1 MPRSPWPSLGLAG
14 APGARGPTAAGIG
27 GCFCPAPHPP
37 PPPGRGAHLPPAA
50 HVHCSSRA
58 AGRKRE
64 AAGEAREGA
73 QHLPRGAGARAGR
86 SRRAWNPRLPVLS
99 SDSGCGEP
107 GSRADGDTRLPIA
120 KPPVTTS
127 YSPPPLPRP
136 AGEGLSRVATQLGDT
151 RGGAEGAEN
160 RPFVMSPGR
169 RPGSLCR
176 WRAQGVPDTKGKER
190 VPLGVSWRNCV
201 FLLAWEYSKHP
212 LLNFSFFCKMIPSK
226 IYVKQRL
233 FSFSN
238 TSINNNQYTLS
249 IMALACMFI
258 ARKAE
263 TGKFGVGG
271 KEFLSHECIHTCTH
285 E

>member
-1 MPRSPWPSLGLAG
+1 MPRSPWPRLGLAG

-27 GCFCPAPHPP
+27 GFCCPAPHPP

-86 SRRAWNPRLPVLS
+86 RSRRAWNPRLPVLS
-99 SDSGCGEP
+99 SDSGCGEA
-107 GSRADGDTRLPIA
+107 GSRADRDTAKERLPIA
-120 KPPVTTS
+120 KPPATTKH
-127 YSPPPLPRP
+127 SPPPLPRL
-136 AGEGLSRVATQLGDT
+136 AGEGLTRVATQLGDT

-176 WRAQGVPDTKGKER
+176 WRAQGVP
-190 VPLGVSWRNCV
+190 
-201 FLLAWEYSKHP
+201 
-212 LLNFSFFCKMIPSK
+212 
-226 IYVKQRL
+226 
-233 FSFSN
+233 
-238 TSINNNQYTLS
+238 
-249 IMALACMFI
+249 
-258 ARKAE
+258 E
-263 TGKFGVGG
+263 T
-271 KEFLSHECIHTCTH
+271 
-285 E
+285 